1 MPTANWQGI
10 PFLCKEILPHLF
22 LFEDWFS
29 RMPSELPKRTQRATE
44 INTWLSSL
52 CFTFLTLTLLSGCSL
67 PFGCFFRPLLFP
79 FPFLP
84 ISPGLSE
91 DRAKSPAPP
100 PLLLCGL
107 EGVTLLP
114 VPKQGEISVVSV
126 WTSILQ
132 HVRMLGGQMYA
143 KWGTIE
149 LQIFIVFRILALPH
163 M

>member
-114 VPKQGEISVVSV
+114 VLKQGEISVVSV
-126 WTSILQ
+126 WTYSPACQ
-132 HVRMLGGQMYA
+132 DARRANVCEMGDN
-143 KWGTIE
+143 
-149 LQIFIVFRILALPH
+149 
-163 M
+163 